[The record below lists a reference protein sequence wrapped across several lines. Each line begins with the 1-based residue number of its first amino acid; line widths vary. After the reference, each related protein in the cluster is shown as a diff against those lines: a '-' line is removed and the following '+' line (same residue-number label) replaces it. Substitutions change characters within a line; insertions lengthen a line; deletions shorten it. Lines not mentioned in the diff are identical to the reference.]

1 VNLYDDAVR
10 VLTLWPNP
18 VDPLKRP
25 RAGPR
30 ALARSRKLIR
40 LGPAVLRRDHLA
52 GHITASAIIVHDDRK
67 QVLLCLHGR
76 FNKWVQLGGH
86 CENEDKTV
94 AEAALREAT
103 EESGI
108 EDLIIDPVPIAL
120 DIHKVSCSAGP
131 THHYDILFAV
141 LAPPGAAE
149 QVSAESHALG
159 WFRPD
164 ALPSPM
170 GNGTEAVIGLALAR
184 FAL

>member
-1 VNLYDDAVR
+1 MNLYDDAVR
-10 VLTLWPNP
+10 VLNSWPNP
-18 VDPLKRP
+18 PDPVE
-25 RAGPR
+25 
-30 ALARSRKLIR
+30 LARFRDLIR

-86 CENEDKTV
+86 CEDEDTTV
-94 AEAALREAT
+94 ASAALREAT

-108 EDLIIDPVPIAL
+108 AGLIIDPVPIAL
-120 DIHKVSCSAGP
+120 DIHEVTCSAGP
-131 THHYDILFAV
+131 THHYDIQFAV

-149 QVSAESHALG
+149 QVSVESHALG
-159 WFRPD
+159 WFLPD
-164 ALPSPM
+164 ALPAPM
-170 GNGTEAVIGLALAR
+170 GYGTEAVIWPALAR